1 MQVLD
6 ILYLI
11 ILAIV
16 QGVTEF
22 LPVSSSGHLALVPL
36 FVGVPD
42 HTLMFDVAVHV
53 GTLGA
58 VVLYLWRDIFS
69 MFVGL
74 FRLIKGQSDPGV
86 QLLGLLIFGTLP
98 VIAAGFIL
106 NHFYPE
112 GLRGLKVI
120 GWSTFIFGLLLMYH

>member
-1 MQVLD
+1 MD
-6 ILYLI
+6 ILYLA

-22 LPVSSSGHLALVPL
+22 LPVSSSGHLVLVPL
-36 FVGVPD
+36 FVGVTD

-86 QLLGLLIFGTLP
+86 QLLGLLITRNS
-98 VIAAGFIL
+98 IL
-106 NHFYPE
+106 NRLCYFFAF
-112 GLRGLKVI
+112 LCSLLK
-120 GWSTFIFGLLLMYH
+120 GF